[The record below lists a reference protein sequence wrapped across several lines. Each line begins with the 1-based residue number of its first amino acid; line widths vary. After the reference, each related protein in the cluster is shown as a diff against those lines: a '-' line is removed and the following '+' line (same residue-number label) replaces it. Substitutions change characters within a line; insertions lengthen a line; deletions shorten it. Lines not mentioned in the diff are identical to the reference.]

1 MERPDHTPD
10 TPDTPDTPVAAERRP
25 LRRPVEGRMLA
36 GVAAGAAEFLGVD
49 VTLVRILIVALVLF
63 GGAGIPLYLAAWLL
77 VPEEG
82 AEYAIADDL
91 LHHAHLW

>member
-1 MERPDHTPD
+1 MDQPTDTTTTRPGTG
-10 TPDTPDTPVAAERRP
+10 RL

-36 GVAAGAAEFLGVD
+36 GVAAGAAGYLGAD
-49 VTLVRILIVALVLF
+49 VTLVRIALVALVLF

-82 AEYAIADDL
+82 TESSIADDL
-91 LHHAHLW
+91 LRHTNFG